1 MGEKPDRKPKQGPK
15 KSKAAKEGKTAM
27 GEAEN
32 MVDMIDDKKRGPK
45 DILQDVHEGCKVC

>member
-15 KSKAAKEGKTAM
+15 KFKVKKESKTAM

-32 MVDMIDDKKRGPK
+32 MVDMVDDEKRGPK
-45 DILQDVHEGCKVC
+45 EILHDVHQGCKVC